1 MQAPR
6 VHKIQIFGSEITA
19 EQAQYATDHPV
30 SDVGTLSDLGG
41 GSGEDGETVAPD
53 DNAAVVI
60 STVAQDGTG
69 DYTKIQDA
77 INAIPEG
84 SRGII
89 YIRPGVYEENVY
101 AGRKSTKNKY
111 FSLIGEDKQTTILT
125 SGVSRGKG
133 NEDNTYNDCA
143 ALNVYASRFYAE
155 NLTIRNTSGNVG
167 QAEAMFVS
175 GNRAVFNNCRFKGF
189 QDTLYTYGKQSKQ
202 LYKNCY
208 IEGTV
213 DFIFG
218 SSTAYF
224 LNCKIHCLRNG
235 YITAASTPENVKYG
249 YVFRYCTITAEKE
262 VTGGVFLGRPWR
274 PYAKTVFIE
283 CTMGKFINSE
293 GWNNWGSTEKE
304 KTVTYGEA
312 DSYDFDGNIID
323 LSKRVAWAKIVNPDD
338 YAIEKVL
345 ADNDK
350 PEWYK

>member
-1 MQAPR
+1 
-6 VHKIQIFGSEITA
+6 
-19 EQAQYATDHPV
+19 
-30 SDVGTLSDLGG
+30 
-41 GSGEDGETVAPD
+41 
-53 DNAAVVI
+53 
-60 STVAQDGTG
+60 
-69 DYTKIQDA
+69 
-77 INAIPEG
+77 
-84 SRGII
+84 
-89 YIRPGVYEENVY
+89 
-101 AGRKSTKNKY
+101 
-111 FSLIGEDKQTTILT
+111 
-125 SGVSRGKG
+125 
-133 NEDNTYNDCA
+133 
-143 ALNVYASRFYAE
+143 
-155 NLTIRNTSGNVG
+155 
-167 QAEAMFVS
+167 MFVS
-175 GNRAVFNNCRFKGF
+175 DNGAVFNNCRFKGF

-323 LSKRVAWAKIVNPDD
+323 LSKRVAWAKTVNPDD
-338 YAIEKVL
+338 YAIDKVL